1 MVNFGASYY
10 FSILEVFFFFWF
22 EKVSLTPYSRE
33 HVFVRVIKGGNSTN
47 FKIFSLIPF
56 LFAIV

>member
-1 MVNFGASYY
+1 MVNFGTSYY
-10 FSILEVFFFFWF
+10 FSILEGFFFWF
-22 EKVSLTPYSRE
+22 EKVSWTLYSRE